1 MKNANKYTRQ
11 FFAPPNSNMNWV
23 KKTHI
28 DKSPIWC
35 SVDLRDGNQA
45 LPIPMTLDEKIE
57 FFNLLTE
64 IGFKEIEIGFPASND
79 TEFAFCRELIE
90 KDLIP
95 DDVTIAVLTQCRENI
110 VRKTFDAIDGAKNVI
125 VHFYNSVS
133 PPQREKVFGLDKA
146 QVKQIAISAAMLIKE
161 LSEGKNIRFEYSPES
176 FSATEPEYAL
186 EVCNAVTEILG
197 DCIINL
203 PATVENSLPHVFA
216 NQVEFIKSG
225 LPIGTVL
232 SIHPHNDRGTGV
244 ATAEYGILAGADRV
258 EGTLF
263 GNGERTGNVDIVT
276 LALNMF
282 SQGVDPNL
290 DFSNLPHICEVYE
303 RLTGMHIN
311 PRQPYS
317 GELVFTAF
325 SGSHQDAI
333 SKSLRKKS
341 DVWDI
346 PYLPIDP
353 KDIGREYETDIIR
366 INSQSGK
373 GGVGYILSTCY
384 GLELPK
390 QMALEFSGIIKSISA
405 HEHKELSKDEIYT
418 EFENRYVNIETALA
432 LKSVHYKQ
440 NEDGSIDAI
449 VDVVYNNKAHYVT
462 CSGNGR
468 LDAVSEAVRKVT
480 GVNFDILAYSEHA
493 LTVSSKS
500 KAISYVG
507 IAVDGKTFWGAGIH
521 SDIITSSNI
530 ALVTAFNTLQGLG
543 PCTPV
548 GGSAPNTPG

>member
-1 MKNANKYTRQ
+1 LKNTKRYKPQ
-11 FFAPPNSNMNWV
+11 FFAPPATSTEWA
-23 KKTHI
+23 KKEYIETA
-28 DKSPIWC
+28 PTWC

-45 LPIPMTLDEKIE
+45 LPIPMTLNEKVE
-57 FFNLLTE
+57 FFNLLVE

-90 KDLIP
+90 KKLIP

-110 VRKTFDAIDGAKNVI
+110 VRKTFDATIGAKNLI
-125 VHFYNSVS
+125 IHFYNSVS
-133 PPQREKVFGLDKA
+133 PAQREKVFGLDKDK
-146 QVKQIAISAAMLIKE
+146 VKQIALDAALLIKE
-161 LSEGKNIRFEYSPES
+161 LSESRSNVRFEYSPES
-176 FSATEPEYAL
+176 FSAAEPEYAL
-186 EVCNAVTEILG
+186 EVCNAVADILG

-203 PATVENSLPHVFA
+203 PATVENSLPHIFA
-216 NQVEFIKSG
+216 NQVEFMKNG
-225 LPIGTVL
+225 LCDNSHKRNIIL

-244 ATAEYGILAGADRV
+244 ATAEYGILAGANRV

-276 LALNMF
+276 LALNMY
-282 SQGVDPNL
+282 SQGVNPML

-333 SKSLRKKS
+333 SKTLHK
-341 DVWDI
+341 DTETWNV

-390 QMALEFSGIIKSISA
+390 QMAFDFSGIIKSISA
-405 HEHKELSKDEIYT
+405 YEHKELSKEEIYN
-418 EFENRYVNIETALA
+418 EFENRYVNIETALT

-440 NEDGSIDAI
+440 NDDGSIDAI
-449 VDVVYNNKAHYVT
+449 VDMIYNNRAHYIT

-468 LDAVSEAVRKVT
+468 LDAVSEAVRKIT
-480 GVNFDILAYSEHA
+480 GINFDILTYSEHA

-507 IAVDGKTFWGAGIH
+507 ITFDGNTFWGAGIH
-521 SDIITSSNI
+521 SDIITSSNT
-530 ALVTAFNTLQGLG
+530 ALISAVNTA
-543 PCTPV
+543 V
-548 GGSAPNTPG
+548 A

>member
-1 MKNANKYTRQ
+1 LSESHSHT
-11 FFAPPNSNMNWV
+11 
-23 KKTHI
+23 
-28 DKSPIWC
+28 
-35 SVDLRDGNQA
+35 
-45 LPIPMTLDEKIE
+45 
-57 FFNLLTE
+57 
-64 IGFKEIEIGFPASND
+64 
-79 TEFAFCRELIE
+79 
-90 KDLIP
+90 
-95 DDVTIAVLTQCRENI
+95 
-110 VRKTFDAIDGAKNVI
+110 
-125 VHFYNSVS
+125 
-133 PPQREKVFGLDKA
+133 
-146 QVKQIAISAAMLIKE
+146 E
-161 LSEGKNIRFEYSPES
+161 LSESHGDNELSENQCNNHIRFEYSPES

-186 EVCNAVTEILG
+186 EICNAVVEILG

-203 PATVENSLPHVFA
+203 PATVENALPHVFA
-216 NQVEFIKSG
+216 NQVEFMKNG
-225 LPIGTVL
+225 LNESFKGENSDNNACKIPIQTNNTPKNITL

-276 LALNMF
+276 LALNMY
-282 SQGVDPNL
+282 SQGVDPHL
-290 DFSNLPHICEVYE
+290 DFSNLPHICEIYE

-333 SKSLRKKS
+333 SKSLHKGG
-341 DVWDI
+341 DVWNV

-373 GGVGYILSTCY
+373 GGVGYVLSTCY

-390 QMALEFSGIIKSISA
+390 QMAFEFSGIIKSISA
-405 HEHKELSKDEIYT
+405 HEHKELSKEEIYN
-418 EFENRYVNIETALA
+418 EFENRYVNIETALS
-432 LKSVHYKQ
+432 LKSVHYRQ
-440 NEDGSIDAI
+440 NDDGTIDAI
-449 VDVVYNNKAHYVT
+449 VDMLFNNRAHYIT

-468 LDAVSEAVRKVT
+468 LDAVSEAVRKIT
-480 GVNFDILAYSEHA
+480 GFNFDILTYSEHA

-507 IAVDGKTFWGAGIH
+507 ITLGDDVFWGAGIH
-521 SDIITSSNI
+521 EDIITSSNM
-530 ALVTAFNTLQGLG
+530 ALI
-543 PCTPV
+543 
-548 GGSAPNTPG
+548 SAVNCRIISN